1 MFWKNKVREV
11 SLDPNPHVHIRVID
25 DEDTLLTK
33 HEKADKPFKLLN
45 DVSLRVNT
53 DDYFFVLTIPKGYTW
68 NGADVPASLWWFGSS
83 KDNEFLIPSM
93 VHDYLLEY
101 KTDIFNRYSFL
112 FEMPEEYR
120 RITSLVFRELCKQSG
135 ISTLKANIA
144 GFCVDIYQGTINR
157 GAWNIE
163 Q

>member
-11 SLDPNPHVHIRVID
+11 SLDPSPHVHIRVID

-33 HEKADKPFKLLN
+33 HEKADKPFLLLT
-45 DVSLRVNT
+45 DTSLRVNT
-53 DDYFFVLTIPKGYTW
+53 DEYFFGVTIPEGYTW
-68 NGADVPASLWWFGSS
+68 NGADIPAPCWWFGSS
-83 KDNEFLIPSM
+83 KDNEFLIPSL
-93 VHDYLLEY
+93 VHDYLLEH

-112 FEMPEEYR
+112 FEAPEEYR

-144 GFCVDIYQGTINR
+144 GFCVDVYQGTINR

>member
-1 MFWKNKVREV
+1 MFWKNKVLDV
-11 SLDPNPHVHIRVID
+11 VLDPKPHVHLRVID
-25 DEDTLLTK
+25 DNDTLLLK
-33 HEKADKPFKLLN
+33 KEKAKKPFKLLN

-53 DDYFFVLTIPKGYTW
+53 RDYFFTITIPEGYIW
-68 NGADVPASLWWFGSS
+68 DGANIPASLWWFGSS
-83 KDNEFLIPSM
+83 KDNQFLISSM

-112 FEMPEEYR
+112 FETPEEYR

-144 GFCVDIYQGTINR
+144 GFCVDIYQGTVNR
-157 GAWNIE
+157 GAWDIE

>member
-11 SLDPNPHVHIRVID
+11 VLDPSPHVHIRVISD
-25 DEDTLLTK
+25 SDTVYDK
-33 HEKADKPFKLLN
+33 REKADKPFLLLA
-45 DVSLRVNT
+45 DTSLRVNT

-68 NGADVPASLWWFGSS
+68 NGADLPALCWWFGSS

-93 VHDYLLEY
+93 VHDYLLEF
-101 KTDIFNRYSFL
+101 KADIFNRYSFL
-112 FEMPEEYR
+112 FETPEEYR

-144 GFCVDIYQGTINR
+144 GFCVDVYQGTINR

>member
-1 MFWKNKVREV
+1 MFWKNKVRDVIVE
-11 SLDPNPHVHIRVID
+11 PRAHIHIRVID
-25 DEDTLLTK
+25 DNDTRAIK
-33 HEKADKPFKLLN
+33 QDKIDKPFKLLN

-53 DDYFFVLTIPKGYTW
+53 DDYFFCVTIPNGYIW
-68 NGADVPASLWWFGSS
+68 NGADIPSPCWWFGAS

-93 VHDYLLEY
+93 VHDYLLQY
-101 KTDIFNRYSFL
+101 KSDIFNRYSLL
-112 FEMPEEYR
+112 FETPEEYR
-120 RITSLVFRELCKQSG
+120 RITSLVFRELCKQAG

-144 GFCVDIYQGTINR
+144 GFCVDVYQGTINR

>member
-11 SLDPNPHVHIRVID
+11 SLDPSPHVHIRVID

-53 DDYFFVLTIPKGYTW
+53 DEYFFGVTIPRGYTW
-68 NGADVPASLWWFGSS
+68 NGADIPAPCWWFGSS
-83 KDNEFLIPSM
+83 KDNEFLIPSL

-101 KTDIFNRYSFL
+101 KTDIFERYSFL
-112 FEMPEEYR
+112 FETPEEYR
-120 RITSLVFRELCKQSG
+120 RITSLVFRELCKQAG

-144 GFCVDIYQGTINR
+144 GFCVDIYQGTVNR

>member
-1 MFWKNKVREV
+1 MVWKNKVREV
-11 SLDPNPHVHIRVID
+11 SLDPNPHVHIRVISD
-25 DEDTLLTK
+25 SDTVYEK
-33 HEKADKPFKLLN
+33 REKADKPFLLLA
-45 DVSLRVNT
+45 DTSLRVNT

-68 NGADVPASLWWFGSS
+68 NGADVPALCWWFGSS

-101 KTDIFNRYSFL
+101 KSDIFNRYSFL
-112 FEMPEEYR
+112 FETQEEYR

-135 ISTLKANIA
+135 ISTLKAIIA
-144 GFCVDIYQGTINR
+144 GFCVDIYQGTVNR
-157 GAWNIE
+157 GAWDIE